1 MKLLI
6 IEDDIN
12 LANTL
17 ARRFVKQGFEC
28 ELAHSSK
35 QALEKLAIFEASHFL
50 VDLKI
55 GDDNGLTLIK
65 PIRTQFPTARIV
77 LLTGFASIAS
87 AVEAIRLGADDYLPK
102 PVDFNSLI
110 KIILGDVEANS
121 SVSDTQSS
129 QVMSPERLE
138 WEHIQHVLHRNEGN
152 ISQTARQLNMH
163 RRTLQRKLQKK
174 PVQH

>member
-1 MKLLI
+1 MTAKGEVENRI
-6 IEDDIN
+6 H
-12 LANTL
+12 
-17 ARRFVKQGFEC
+17 G
-28 ELAHSSK
+28 
-35 QALEKLAIFEASHFL
+35 LEI
-50 VDLKI
+50 
-55 GDDNGLTLIK
+55 
-65 PIRTQFPTARIV
+65 
-77 LLTGFASIAS
+77 
-87 AVEAIRLGADDYLPK
+87 GADDYLPK

>member
-65 PIRTQFPTARIV
+65 PIRTQLPTARIV

-110 KIILGDVEANS
+110 KIILGDARKTIKKLRASHHVWRSHFLLFEQLRQPDQVHYAQLP
-121 SVSDTQSS
+121 TQF
-129 QVMSPERLE
+129 
-138 WEHIQHVLHRNEGN
+138 
-152 ISQTARQLNMH
+152 LNAF
-163 RRTLQRKLQKK
+163 
-174 PVQH
+174 

>member
-17 ARRFVKQGFEC
+17 ARRFVKQGFAC